1 MYTSVTSDLSAS
13 PQSSERAGVEVK
25 SEYTLATNKGHLSTP
40 YVPVC
45 GPAESVDA
53 AAHLITEDI
62 DMGPGLGVHTFMQ
75 MDAAVFNDAC
85 KQEVDSAGA
94 CISNL
99 FSICTCMSIP

>member
-1 MYTSVTSDLSAS
+1 MYTSVTSDLNAS
-13 PQSSERAGVEVK
+13 PQSSERAGVEVGN
-25 SEYTLATNKGHLSTP
+25 ECTLATNKGHLGTP

-45 GPAESVDA
+45 GTTESVDA

-85 KQEVDSAGA
+85 KQEVDSAGSYT
-94 CISNL
+94 SNL
-99 FSICTCMSIP
+99 FIICI

>member
-13 PQSSERAGVEVK
+13 PQSSEREVGN
-25 SEYTLATNKGHLSTP
+25 ECTLVTNKGHLSTP

-45 GPAESVDA
+45 GIAESVDA

-85 KQEVDSAGA
+85 KQEVDSAGSY
-94 CISNL
+94 ISNL